1 DGIPSYP
8 NGWEACALQVK
19 NLFKEKHF
27 NPTVVFS
34 SEVQDKAP
42 YEKYLGLEVSLVDP
56 ERQFFN
62 VSATKIRNNPFS
74 LLEIYP
80 KRSTPVLCQ
89 NYRHFRRGKQ
99 W

>member
-1 DGIPSYP
+1 M
-8 NGWEACALQVK
+8 QVK

-56 ERQFFN
+56 ERQFLMSLRQK
-62 VSATKIRNNPFS
+62 SAITHFTIGNLSQKKYARSLPKLSPF
-74 LLEIYP
+74 
-80 KRSTPVLCQ
+80 
-89 NYRHFRRGKQ
+89 
-99 W
+99 